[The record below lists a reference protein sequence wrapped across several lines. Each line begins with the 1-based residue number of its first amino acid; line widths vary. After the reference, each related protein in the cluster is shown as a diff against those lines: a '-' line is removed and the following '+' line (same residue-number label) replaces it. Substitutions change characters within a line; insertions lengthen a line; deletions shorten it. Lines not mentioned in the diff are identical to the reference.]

1 MELSPLVSV
10 VVPAYCHAEFIED
23 CLRSIHAQTYPEI
36 ELIVV
41 DDLSTDDT
49 FARAEALLQGDFAAR
64 FRRVRLLRNER
75 NLGAHD
81 AINRGIAESEGSH
94 IALINSDDLYHPD
107 RVRALMAALAETG
120 AELGFSLVEVM
131 AKPDEVSSIEP
142 YFQLFAPRQLLA
154 LERDPSVGFAL
165 MRLNV
170 AISTGNLL
178 FSRRLYDRVGAF
190 RPMKYCHDWD
200 FLLQALWWTEPVVVR
215 QELYRYRL
223 HGTNSFSSLG
233 YLAATEIEA
242 VLRRFFRLGLRGAS
256 PNPLFPCAFNWPGV
270 FELYVQQCGHLTF
283 LDRERGRSPR
293 HSKVPF

>member
-64 FRRVRLLRNER
+64 FRRVALLRNER

-81 AINRGIAESEGSH
+81 AINRGISESQGSY

-107 RVRALMAALAETG
+107 RVSALMAALSETG

-131 AKPDEVSSIEP
+131 TKRDEVHSIEP
-142 YFQLFAPRQLLA
+142 YFQLFAPRQMLA
-154 LERDPSVGFAL
+154 LQRDPSIGFAL

-170 AISTGNLL
+170 AISKGNLL
-178 FSRRLYDRVGAF
+178 FSRQLYDRIGRF
-190 RPMKYCHDWD
+190 SPMKYCHDWD
-200 FLLQALWWTEPVVVR
+200 FLLQALWWTEPVVVP
-215 QELYRYRL
+215 QEHYRYRL

-233 YLAATEIEA
+233 YLASTEIEA
-242 VLRRFFRLGLRGAS
+242 VLCRFSRLGLRGVS
-256 PNPLFPCAFNWPGV
+256 PNRQFPCEFNWPGV
-270 FELYVQQCGHLTF
+270 FELYVRQCGHLRF
-283 LDRERGRSPR
+283 LDRERGKMNIAS
-293 HSKVPF
+293 VP